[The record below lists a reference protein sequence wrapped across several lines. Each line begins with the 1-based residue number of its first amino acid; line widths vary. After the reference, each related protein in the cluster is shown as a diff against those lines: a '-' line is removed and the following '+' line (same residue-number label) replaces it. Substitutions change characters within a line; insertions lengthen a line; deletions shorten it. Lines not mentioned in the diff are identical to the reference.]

1 MNQLQCHHVQTYVP
15 HELHGVGGV
24 LVVGSILVVGNV
36 LGVGSVLFVGSIGS
50 VLGVGTVLLVGSVG
64 SVLLE
69 SVLGVGTVLVVVKRL
84 RPNQLNP
91 IDDDTR
97 TEGGGVVVY
106 I

>member
-1 MNQLQCHHVQTYVP
+1 MAYDHVYKNESAAMSSCTNVP

-24 LVVGSILVVGNV
+24 LVVGSVLVVGNV
-36 LGVGSVLFVGSIGS
+36 LGVGSVLFVGS
-50 VLGVGTVLLVGSVG
+50 VG
-64 SVLLE
+64 SVLVE
-69 SVLGVGTVLVVVKRL
+69 SVLVVVTRL

-91 IDDDTR
+91 IDDGTR